1 MVTRAEEKEL
11 LTMDSTI
18 HDKDRRA
25 AWRHF
30 LNIEA
35 YYDALQTELVRQKN
49 FLLFPDFDK
58 EKSLDEPGRVKDL
71 DRVHMMDESKL
82 KVEQLKQAGKDSK
95 KIVPY
100 RRGAKAR
107 KIANAAGPPPP
118 RGFSAMAIILTA
130 CIVAGKRADK

>member
-1 MVTRAEEKEL
+1 
-11 LTMDSTI
+11 
-18 HDKDRRA
+18 
-25 AWRHF
+25 
-30 LNIEA
+30 
-35 YYDALQTELVRQKN
+35 
-49 FLLFPDFDK
+49 LLFTDFDK

-118 RGFSAMAIILTA
+118 AWVFCHGSHSHGVHCGRKEGRQ
-130 CIVAGKRADK
+130 VGHAGDGEVHQQHDRATLQALR